1 MEIEIS
7 RVSESD
13 IDDVYRQYRTTP
25 VRQIARKLNK
35 VELRFF
41 VRVHKFD
48 AGGRAKTNSLFARQ
62 GKFVCYD
69 GKYASR

>member
-35 VELRFF
+35 VELRFSSECINLTQ
-41 VRVHKFD
+41 
-48 AGGRAKTNSLFARQ
+48 AG
-62 GKFVCYD
+62 
-69 GKYASR
+69 

>member
-25 VRQIARKLNK
+25 VRQMRSQI
-35 VELRFF
+35 F
-41 VRVHKFD
+41 
-48 AGGRAKTNSLFARQ
+48 RQ
-62 GKFVCYD
+62 S
-69 GKYASR
+69 A